1 MESSGALEDFWRK
14 VQIVLGIPD
23 IPRILL
29 SLRELA
35 EGREVI
41 LNDGQTTI
49 QPLRGLGSQ
58 TPYSDQEDHDY
69 YVKALSSLLTWFV
82 CQLQF
87 RETRD
92 HDSLWGTLAILDG
105 PNGYNQRQAL
115 QDKHI

>member
-58 TPYSDQEDHDY
+58 TPYSDQEDQDY

-87 RETRD
+87 HETRD

-115 QDKHI
+115 QGKHI